1 MNTRLVGSEALV
13 KNALSAHQVSE
24 GIPMTT
30 TAPGTSPRF
39 VADCPTRPILDQVA
53 DKWTM
58 MALTVLEEPTRFNEI
73 RRQLEGVTQRVL
85 TQTLRRLE
93 RNGLVVRRVLET
105 SPVGV
110 EYSLTPLGESFR
122 EPFTRLY
129 EWALAHS
136 DEIQE
141 FQRAFDA
148 RNAQATSAN

>member
-1 MNTRLVGSEALV
+1 
-13 KNALSAHQVSE
+13 
-24 GIPMTT
+24 MTT
-30 TAPGTSPRF
+30 TAPKPAPRF
-39 VADCPTRPILDQVA
+39 AVDCPTRPILDHVA
-53 DKWTM
+53 DKWMM
-58 MALTVLEEPTRFNEI
+58 MALAVLEEPTRFNEI

-93 RNGLVVRRVLET
+93 RNGLIVRRVLET

-136 DEIQE
+136 DEIQQL
-141 FQRAFDA
+141 QRTFDA
-148 RNAQATSAN
+148 RKAQPASTS

>member
-1 MNTRLVGSEALV
+1 
-13 KNALSAHQVSE
+13 
-24 GIPMTT
+24 MTA
-30 TAPGTSPRF
+30 TAPKSTPRF

-136 DEIQE
+136 GEIQQA
-141 FQRAFDA
+141 QRTFDA
-148 RNAQATSAN
+148 RTAQPPSPN

>member
-1 MNTRLVGSEALV
+1 
-13 KNALSAHQVSE
+13 
-24 GIPMTT
+24 
-30 TAPGTSPRF
+30 
-39 VADCPTRPILDQVA
+39 
-53 DKWTM
+53 

-122 EPFTRLY
+122 EPFKRLY

-136 DEIQE
+136 DQIQE
-141 FQRAFDA
+141 SQRTFDA
-148 RNAQATSAN
+148 RIAQPASRD

>member
-1 MNTRLVGSEALV
+1 M
-13 KNALSAHQVSE
+13 
-24 GIPMTT
+24 
-30 TAPGTSPRF
+30 
-39 VADCPTRPILDQVA
+39 ADCPTRPILDQVA

-110 EYSLTPLGESFR
+110 EYSLTTLGESFR

-129 EWALAHS
+129 EWALTHS

-141 FQRAFDA
+141 AQRTFDA
-148 RNAQATSAN
+148 RVARPDHRN

>member
-1 MNTRLVGSEALV
+1 M
-13 KNALSAHQVSE
+13 
-24 GIPMTT
+24 
-30 TAPGTSPRF
+30 
-39 VADCPTRPILDQVA
+39 
-53 DKWTM
+53 
-58 MALTVLEEPTRFNEI
+58 
-73 RRQLEGVTQRVL
+73 
-85 TQTLRRLE
+85 
-93 RNGLVVRRVLET
+93 LET

-148 RNAQATSAN
+148 RNTREISAN

>member
-1 MNTRLVGSEALV
+1 
-13 KNALSAHQVSE
+13 
-24 GIPMTT
+24 MTP
-30 TAPGTSPRF
+30 TAPKTSPRF
-39 VADCPTRPILDQVA
+39 AADCPTRPVLDQVA

-58 MALTVLEEPTRFNEI
+58 MALTVLQEPTRFNEL

-85 TQTLRRLE
+85 TQTLRRME

-122 EPFTRLY
+122 GPFTCIY

-136 DEIQE
+136 DEIQA
-141 FQRAFDA
+141 FQRTFDA
-148 RNAQATSAN
+148 RAAKAASTN

>member
-1 MNTRLVGSEALV
+1 M
-13 KNALSAHQVSE
+13 
-24 GIPMTT
+24 
-30 TAPGTSPRF
+30 
-39 VADCPTRPILDQVA
+39 DQVA

-58 MALTVLEEPTRFNEI
+58 MALTVLQEPTRFNEL

-85 TQTLRRLE
+85 TQTLRRME

-122 EPFTRLY
+122 GPFTCLY

-141 FQRAFDA
+141 FQRTFDA
-148 RNAQATSAN
+148 RTAKAAPAD